1 MTHREFSSLD
11 RDKQEKQL
19 LSEISANISIIAT
32 EKTPELRIDTGQE
45 ADYPEG

>member
-1 MTHREFSSLD
+1 MTHRKFSCQV
-11 RDKQEKQL
+11 RDKQEKEL

-32 EKTPELRIDTGQE
+32 EKTTKLQIDTGQE